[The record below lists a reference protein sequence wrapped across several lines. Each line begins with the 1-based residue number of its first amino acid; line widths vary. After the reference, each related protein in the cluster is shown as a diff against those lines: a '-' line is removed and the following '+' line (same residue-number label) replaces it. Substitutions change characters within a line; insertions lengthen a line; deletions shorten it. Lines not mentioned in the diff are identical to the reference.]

1 MDNDSYV
8 SFLALHS
15 HPIVERF
22 AQMQGIPLKEAL
34 DCFYMSNMYKV
45 YEQENTKLWH
55 FSIVTLADLLGQEIA
70 TGHIEFPVEG

>member
-1 MDNDSYV
+1 MDNDSYI

-15 HPIVERF
+15 HPIVESLS
-22 AQMQGIPLKEAL
+22 QMQTIPKKNAL
-34 DCFYMSNMYKV
+34 DLFYNSKFYRL

-55 FSIVTLADLLGQEIA
+55 FSNVTLTDLLNQEIT